1 MKNFI
6 IFFICACLLSA
17 CQEKPEKIQISGT
30 VSNNTNDYA
39 LFAKDST
46 GIGLST
52 VIDTI
57 KIDGNGDFSFESNIL
72 KSDGLFLFNGQ
83 KPLRLLIPKE
93 LTTSIKIDLNLL
105 EPDSIKII
113 GKQADFTKYYIDQ
126 QKYWIKTEKNMS
138 DKHSVLATRNT
149 ADIDYYLIQDSI
161 TDLRISYLEKY
172 FANSNIQSQEKFITS
187 QKSSLIY
194 SNLYYRMSGKK
205 PDIVKKLKFYGK
217 SDEILTYSDKVNLL
231 DKNLFANR
239 EYVNFIND
247 AIMSIVRYENPY
259 SDLSSYELYLNKG
272 FEAIDKL
279 YKNSETN
286 QLQKIVFVNHLIS
299 SAKIFKASI
308 NINKFQKVINSL
320 KNQETQNNLEIVE
333 NQLKQVENSMS
344 KFAIGK
350 IAPDFEL
357 ENVDGEKHKSSDFAN
372 KIIFIDVWASWCG
385 PCISSFPKWNK
396 LIEGN
401 SNEDKLAFLTV
412 SLDSD
417 RSKWDNALDKLNLN
431 GLKLYAGTE
440 AFDSHFAKSFEIKSL
455 PSYIAIDDKGK
466 ILLVSSSIN
475 EFEEIIKN
483 KLAEK

>member
-1 MKNFI
+1 MQNILKFL
-6 IFFICACLLSA
+6 FCVFLLTA
-17 CQEKPEKIQISGT
+17 CQKQPQGIEISGT
-30 VSNNTNDYA
+30 VTNNKNDYA
-39 LFAKDST
+39 LFVKDTT

-52 VIDTI
+52 VLDTI
-57 KIDGNGDFSFESNIL
+57 KINENGNFNFDSNIL
-72 KSDGLFLFNGQ
+72 KSDGLFIFNEE
-83 KPLRLLIPKE
+83 KPIRLLIPKE

-105 EPDSIKII
+105 VPDSIEII

-138 DKHSVLATRNT
+138 DKHSVLASRNT
-149 ADIDYYLIQDSI
+149 AAIDYYLIQDSI
-161 TDLRISYLEKY
+161 TDLRIKYLEKY
-172 FANSNIQSQEKFITS
+172 FANSNIESQEKFITS

-205 PDIVKKLKFYGK
+205 PDIVEKLKFYGK
-217 SDEILTYSDKVNLL
+217 ADEILTYSDKVNLL

-247 AIMSIVRYENPY
+247 VIMIIVRYENPN

-272 FEAIDKL
+272 FEVIDKL
-279 YKNSETN
+279 YKNSQTN

-308 NINKFQKVINSL
+308 NINEFQKVINRL
-320 KNQETQNNLEIVE
+320 KNQETKHNLEIVE
-333 NQLKQVENSMS
+333 NQLKQVKNSMS

-357 ENVDGEKHKSSDFAN
+357 ENVAGEKIKSSDFAN

-396 LIEGN
+396 LIEDN
-401 SNEDKLAFLTV
+401 SNDDKLTFLTV
-412 SLDSD
+412 SIDSD
-417 RSKWDNALDKLNLN
+417 RNKWHNALDKLNLN

-440 AFDSHFAKSFEIKSL
+440 AFDSHFSKSFEIKSL

-466 ILLVSSSIN
+466 ILYFSSSIN
-475 EFEEIIKN
+475 DFENIIKN
-483 KLAEK
+483 RLAEK